1 MQRIHQLILTSVIC
15 LILSVGSSANVSAQD
30 NLTTNYSA
38 SIDTVL
44 TQSDMNSDS
53 LLHVNLK
60 SIDIIP
66 PYKFKNH
73 HQEKEYDELVEDVKK
88 TYPLAMIVSKEL
100 NRVKKEM
107 DKVYTSP
114 ARRKKYLK
122 WYQHYIKETYMD
134 TLKTLNLRQGR
145 LLLKL
150 IDRETGETAYDL
162 LKEYRGGGQAFLWN
176 SLAFLTGSSLKSEFD
191 PEEDAMLNHII
202 RRYEAGEF
210 H

>member
-15 LILSVGSSANVSAQD
+15 LILSVGLSATVSAQD
-30 NLTTNYSA
+30 SLATSYSA

-44 TQSDMNSDS
+44 TQNDMANDS

-66 PYKFKNH
+66 PFKFKNH
-73 HQEKEYDELVEDVKK
+73 HQEKKYDELVEDVKK

-114 ARRKKYLK
+114 GRRKKYLK

-134 TLKTLNLRQGR
+134 TLKTLNIRQGR

-191 PEEDAMLNHII
+191 PEEDAMLDHII

>member
-1 MQRIHQLILTSVIC
+1 MHRIHQLILTSTVC
-15 LILSVGSSANVSAQD
+15 LILSTGLFSRVSAQD
-30 NLTTNYSA
+30 SLATSYSA
-38 SIDTVL
+38 HIDTVL
-44 TQSDMNSDS
+44 TKNDLTSDS

-66 PYKFKNH
+66 PFKFKNH
-73 HQEKEYDELVEDVKK
+73 HQEKKYDELVEDVKK

-100 NRVKKEM
+100 NRVKKEL
-107 DKVYTSP
+107 DQVYTSP
-114 ARRKKYLK
+114 ARRKKYMK

-176 SLAFLTGSSLKSEFD
+176 SLAFLTGSSLKSDFD
-191 PEEDAMLNHII
+191 PEEDAMLEHIL

>member
-1 MQRIHQLILTSVIC
+1 MRHIHQFFITSLIC
-15 LILSVGSSANVSAQD
+15 LTLGFYPTEKVSAQD
-30 NLTTNYSA
+30 STATNYTA
-38 SIDTVL
+38 EIDTVM
-44 TQSDMNSDS
+44 TQDEMTSDS
-53 LLHVNLK
+53 LLHFNLK

-66 PYKFKNH
+66 PYKFKNQ
-73 HQEKEYDELVEDVKK
+73 HQEKKYDELVEDVKK

-100 NRVKKEM
+100 NRVKKEL
-107 DKVYTSP
+107 DQVYTSKS
-114 ARRKKYLK
+114 RRKQYMK
-122 WYQHYIKETYMD
+122 WYQHYIYETYMD

-162 LKEYRGGGQAFLWN
+162 LKQYRGGGQAFLWN

-191 PEEDAMLNHII
+191 PEDDAMLNHII

>member
-1 MQRIHQLILTSVIC
+1 MHRMHQLILTSTVC
-15 LILSVGSSANVSAQD
+15 LILSTGLFSRVSAQD
-30 NLTTNYSA
+30 SLATSYSA
-38 SIDTVL
+38 HIDTVL
-44 TQSDMNSDS
+44 TKNDLTSDS

-66 PYKFKNH
+66 PFKFKNSR
-73 HQEKEYDELVEDVKK
+73 QEKKYDELVEDVKK

-100 NRVKKEM
+100 NRVKKEL

-114 ARRKKYLK
+114 ARRKKYMK

-150 IDRETGETAYDL
+150 IDRQTGETAYDL

-191 PEEDAMLNHII
+191 PEEDAMLEHIL
-202 RRYEAGEF
+202 RRYQAGEF

>member
-1 MQRIHQLILTSVIC
+1 MHRIHQLILTSVIC
-15 LILSVGSSANVSAQD
+15 LILSVGLSVNVSAQD
-30 NLTTNYSA
+30 SLATNYSA

-44 TQSDMNSDS
+44 TQKDITSDS

-73 HQEKEYDELVEDVKK
+73 HQEKKYDELVEDVKK

-100 NRVKKEM
+100 NRVKKEL
-107 DKVYTSP
+107 DQVYTSKS
-114 ARRKKYLK
+114 RRKQYMK

-134 TLKTLNLRQGR
+134 TLKTLNIRQGR

-150 IDRETGETAYDL
+150 IDRETGESAYDL

-191 PEEDAMLNHII
+191 PEDDAMLNHII